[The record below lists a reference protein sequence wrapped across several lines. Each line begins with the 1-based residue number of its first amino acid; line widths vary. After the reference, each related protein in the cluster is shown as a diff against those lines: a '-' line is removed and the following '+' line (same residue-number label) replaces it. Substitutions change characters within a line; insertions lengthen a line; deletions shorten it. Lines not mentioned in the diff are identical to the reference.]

1 MISLHSC
8 QAHVIM
14 YGWKILCPLER
25 LKAWVV
31 SVVEISAI
39 EGVWSRRSD
48 NGTVTVTF
56 RTPTPSAEPI
66 RPVDR
71 ISIEAMDDIDQFAVP
86 GGEGSW
92 GSEGYGYRPIVAP
105 PRPDSFYGGYFNYRY
120 YP

>member
-1 MISLHSC
+1 MLRVQNLFLTPVSVCLCFKAVDNTMISLHSC

-14 YGWKILCPLER
+14 SVWKILCPLER

-66 RPVDR
+66 RPEIR
-71 ISIEAMDDIDQFAVP
+71 RLKQLN
-86 GGEGSW
+86 G
-92 GSEGYGYRPIVAP
+92 
-105 PRPDSFYGGYFNYRY
+105 
-120 YP
+120 